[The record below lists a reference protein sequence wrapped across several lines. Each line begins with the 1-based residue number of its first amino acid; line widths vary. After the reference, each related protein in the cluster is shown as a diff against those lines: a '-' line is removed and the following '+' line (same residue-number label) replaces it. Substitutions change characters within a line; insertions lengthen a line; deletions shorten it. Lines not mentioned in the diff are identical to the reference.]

1 MMGKLVVLVADADT
15 REAVRT
21 LLSKRHQSLG
31 IEAMRENTDFR
42 VLVHPNRDPG
52 VRTNAV
58 EFLKP
63 MQTQFKHA
71 IVIFDH
77 EGCGAENI
85 APNDLEQKLEQE
97 LAQSGWSD
105 RCAVIVLEPEFEA
118 WVWTGSHHAAKL
130 VGLSEEQW
138 QNLVTK
144 FAKNNLGK
152 PVQPKEAWEQV
163 LRAAG
168 RKPSARLFS
177 ELAEVVGLSHCQ
189 DRAFRKF
196 VRVLRC
202 WFPR

>member
-1 MMGKLVVLVADADT
+1 MRELIVLVADADI

-31 IEAMRENTDFR
+31 IKAMKEKIDFQ
-42 VLVHPNRDPG
+42 VITHPNRDPG
-52 VRTNAV
+52 VRTHAV
-58 EFLKP
+58 EFLRL
-63 MQTQFKHA
+63 MQATFKHA

-85 APNDLEQKLEQE
+85 SPYELEQKLERE

-105 RCAVIVLEPEFEA
+105 RCAVIVLEPEFEVWA
-118 WVWTGSHHAAKL
+118 WTGSPHIAKI
-130 VGLSEEQW
+130 VGLTTEQW
-138 QNLVTK
+138 QNMVAK
-144 FAKNNLGK
+144 FDKNELGK
-152 PVQPKEAWEQV
+152 PTRPKEALEHA
-163 LRAAG
+163 LKISG

-177 ELAEVVGLSHCQ
+177 ELAEIVGLSNCQ
-189 DRAFRKF
+189 ERSFRKF